1 MGDEMPRENIRRPE
15 KALSAR
21 QVETVTQP
29 GKYFDGHGLFLR
41 VAKNGAAMGAA
52 HHHSRQALRAWARQP
67 ARRASGE
74 ARKLAL
80 ENRGKAMLGG
90 DPLAEKRAALGR

>member
-1 MGDEMPRENIRRPE
+1 MGDAMPRENIRRPE

-41 VAKNGAAMGAA
+41 VGKNGAKQWVQ
-52 HHHSRQALRAWARQP
+52 RITI
-67 ARRASGE
+67 
-74 ARKLAL
+74 
-80 ENRGKAMLGG
+80 RGKRCELGIG
-90 DPLAEKRAALGR
+90 SPPAVPLV

>member
-1 MGDEMPRENIRRPE
+1 MQSTSIWGIKMGDVMPRENIRRPE

-41 VAKNGAAMGAA
+41 VGEKRSETMGSA
-52 HHHSRQALRAWARQP
+52 HHHSRQAV
-67 ARRASGE
+67 
-74 ARKLAL
+74 
-80 ENRGKAMLGG
+80 
-90 DPLAEKRAALGR
+90 